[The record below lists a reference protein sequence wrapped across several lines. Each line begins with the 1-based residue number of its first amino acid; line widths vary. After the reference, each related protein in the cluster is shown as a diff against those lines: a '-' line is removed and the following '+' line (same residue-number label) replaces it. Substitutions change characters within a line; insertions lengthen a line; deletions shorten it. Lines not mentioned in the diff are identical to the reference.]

1 MVVGLTGVTGQGARW
16 LVGMAHKYELGPVP
30 ILLRSLMA
38 KSVRGNWKMEDLV
51 WNKRNARVS
60 FNDFDF
66 VVLLT
71 TENKHMVLD
80 ATRIRFEGL
89 IDCEKQ
95 ERVNA

>member
-1 MVVGLTGVTGQGARW
+1 
-16 LVGMAHKYELGPVP
+16 MAHKYELGPVP

-71 TENKHMVLD
+71 QTQ
-80 ATRIRFEGL
+80 RFEGL

>member
-1 MVVGLTGVTGQGARW
+1 
-16 LVGMAHKYELGPVP
+16 MAHKYELGPVP

-38 KSVRGNWKMEDLV
+38 KSVRENWKMEDLV

-80 ATRIRFEGL
+80 ATG
-89 IDCEKQ
+89 CEKQ
-95 ERVNA
+95 ERVKKNKKESTLSK